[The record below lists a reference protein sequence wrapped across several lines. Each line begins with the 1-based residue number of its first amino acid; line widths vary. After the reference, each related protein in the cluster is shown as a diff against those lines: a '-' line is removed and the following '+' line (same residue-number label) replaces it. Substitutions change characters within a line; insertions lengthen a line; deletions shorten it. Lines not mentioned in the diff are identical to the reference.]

1 MDDFASS
8 AWKKGDVAVES
19 SLPMPDFAVDNLS
32 GRFGLDAE
40 FWLLCSILT
49 AA

>member
-19 SLPMPDFAVDNLS
+19 SLPIPDFVVDIL
-32 GRFGLDAE
+32 RERLGLEAE
-40 FWLLCSILT
+40 FWMLCSIL
-49 AA
+49 AAA